1 MDYEKTTSAGDF
13 LDSLHFDQ
21 NGNILAKL
29 TDVNGNE
36 LLSNTADMP
45 KGKYRSVTGHQRQ
58 LCRHHTQNSDKYRR
72 KYCLSV
78 LRAVIL
84 LCMVSNGSQKK
95 DLSLEKGL
103 EIMKSL
109 FQLFCTD
116 NYQTVYGYMN
126 QKETEIEPD
135 LWDLLKLVH
144 KKAIHCSV
152 ISSYVN
158 HLLKG

>member
-1 MDYEKTTSAGDF
+1 MD
-13 LDSLHFDQ
+13 
-21 NGNILAKL
+21 
-29 TDVNGNE
+29 
-36 LLSNTADMP
+36 
-45 KGKYRSVTGHQRQ
+45 
-58 LCRHHTQNSDKYRR
+58 
-72 KYCLSV
+72 
-78 LRAVIL
+78 LR
-84 LCMVSNGSQKK
+84 KK

-103 EIMKSL
+103 ERMKSL

-144 KKAIHCSV
+144 KKTIHCSV

-158 HLLKG
+158 HLVKG